1 MPNANAATRWMPAE
15 SRKAL
20 AKAKVRAKKF
30 MFVFDPANPDI
41 SQARESAY
49 EWHGRLWSPF
59 LYCYAALGCRI
70 ASEVLRR
77 GLLREVCSA
86 FQAVAAHPEQYRPDE
101 LAKLRNL
108 QVCVESASLSGS
120 RGRR

>member
-1 MPNANAATRWMPAE
+1 MSDADAALRWMPAE

-20 AKAKVRAKKF
+20 AKAKVRARKHL
-30 MFVFDPANPDI
+30 FVFDPANPEI

-59 LYCYAALGCRI
+59 LYCYAALGCKI
-70 ASEVLRR
+70 ASEQFRR
-77 GLLREVCSA
+77 GLLREVDSA
-86 FQAVAAHPEQYRPDE
+86 LQAVGAHPKQYRTDE
-101 LAKLRNL
+101 PAKLRNL
-108 QVCVESASLSGS
+108 QVCVESASISGS